1 MPEAKIILRT
11 IIHFIFCISGLVLIQ
26 EISTRIHQLP
36 QAFNWIWLLTC
47 ALFIPNLLKISK
59 VQLKWYSHHW
69 VLLLTIFSTI
79 PFLTIPSE
87 ETWRLSSI
95 VIFLLNQLLGP
106 AICEEL
112 YFRARFNQLTNNL
125 KSPIL
130 LALFNGILFSVAHVI
145 SRGFDLLTCLTFF
158 PGVLLWIIYLK
169 NKNLCTV
176 ILLHWLFNASFYAVF
191 YRFEIILPFF

>member
-1 MPEAKIILRT
+1 MPEAKIILLT
-11 IIHFIFCISGLVLIQ
+11 ITHFIFCISGLVLIQ
-26 EISTRIHQLP
+26 EISTRIYQLP
-36 QAFNWIWLLTC
+36 QAFNWMWLLTC

-59 VQLKWYSHHW
+59 VQLKWYSHW

-87 ETWRLSSI
+87 EFMELSSI

-125 KSPIL
+125 KSNSSRIIQRNS
-130 LALFNGILFSVAHVI
+130 FFS
-145 SRGFDLLTCLTFF
+145 GPCNF
-158 PGVLLWIIYLK
+158 PRI
-169 NKNLCTV
+169 
-176 ILLHWLFNASFYAVF
+176 
-191 YRFEIILPFF
+191 